1 MSTLSS
7 ALAASLQNSDT
18 IGPLITGV
26 ISGRNFDLQDSMLDT
41 LPYSC
46 ISVADLPSR
55 ETPFVGGSNG
65 LETGQ
70 IEIRC
75 ISKVSEQKA
84 KDIMEDVKAY
94 LRSIS
99 TLPWDG
105 STIQF
110 AITGWHQTP
119 DTFDDLSAWI
129 EILTVDYKAVAQ

>member
-1 MSTLSS
+1 MSTLSA
-7 ALAASLQNSDT
+7 ALAAALQNYHTVSDQLT
-18 IGPLITGV
+18 DV
-26 ISGRNFDLQDSMLDT
+26 ISGRNFDLQDSNLNT

-46 ISVADLPSR
+46 ISVADLPIR
-55 ETPFVGGSNG
+55 ETPFVGGNNG

-105 STIQF
+105 STVQF

-129 EILTVDYKAVAQ
+129 EILTVNYKAVAQ

>member
-1 MSTLSS
+1 MSTLSA
-7 ALAASLQNSDT
+7 ALAAALQNYSTVSDQ
-18 IGPLITGV
+18 LTGV

-55 ETPFVGGSNG
+55 ETPFVGGNNG
-65 LETGQ
+65 IETGQ
-70 IEIRC
+70 IEVRC
-75 ISKVSEQKA
+75 VSKVSEQKA

-110 AITGWHQTP
+110 AVTGWQQVP

-129 EILTVDYKAVAQ
+129 EILTIDYKAVAQ